1 MPTPSRNAF
10 LTTSHALLL
19 KEFLANKNETAKAIL
34 FTKNGTTGALWKSLA
49 IDFLGSVTFAQVRD
63 KETAAV
69 EAFGGLKFPKVLL
82 LPGGEQEAI
91 V

>member
-10 LTTSHALLL
+10 PTTSHAPLL

-34 FTKNGTTGALWKSLA
+34 FTNKGTTGALWKSLA

-69 EAFGGLKFPKVLL
+69 EALGVFEIPQGP
-82 LPGGEQEAI
+82 AAARW
-91 V
+91 